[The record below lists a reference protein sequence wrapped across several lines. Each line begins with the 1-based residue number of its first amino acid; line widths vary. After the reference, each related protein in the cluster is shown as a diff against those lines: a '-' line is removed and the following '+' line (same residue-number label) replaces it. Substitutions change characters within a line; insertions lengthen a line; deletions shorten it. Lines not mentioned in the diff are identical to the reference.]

1 MSTEA
6 LNSTAVNEL
15 LPGIVR
21 EQIWKLR
28 IFVYTVTVSF
38 GQQAAAAHALA
49 SFVCMASRLMLL
61 ALVVCHDCRGM
72 MTHNTVE
79 MTAIGLADTSLL

>member
-1 MSTEA
+1 MNFFRVSIENKFGCY
-6 LNSTAVNEL
+6 L
-15 LPGIVR
+15 
-21 EQIWKLR
+21 KLR
-28 IFVYTVTVSF
+28 IFDAIDTVTVSF
-38 GQQAAAAHALA
+38 GQQLQAAAAHALA